1 MKNFEKFEKEI
12 MQYDGRF
19 AVTKEG
25 QVVNCSGLDCKDC
38 LFLKG
43 CTKLKMQWLLDEYN
57 EPILNE
63 EEKKILTEFIEVNK
77 KLNNSNLLYL
87 LKMPIIYNQSKCCLC
102 LMFENCNTSISIS
115 FYRTTIFK
123 RMKLDKQYTLEDLGL
138 C

>member
-1 MKNFEKFEKEI
+1 MDVEKEI

-77 KLNNSNLLYL
+77 KLNNSNLLYV
-87 LKMPIIYNQSKCCLC
+87 LKMPIICNHSKCYLC
-102 LMFENCNTSISIS
+102 LMFENCNTSDSIT
-115 FYRTTIFK
+115 FYHTTIFK
-123 RMKLDKQYTLEDLGL
+123 RMKLDKKYTLEDLGL